1 MDTKIGVVVGALGV
15 AIGFLFVSGLTLWV
29 RIVLGILLGISV
41 LSAAA
46 AFFPTGYLSA
56 PDPAAVDTLSA
67 LPDPT
72 LKTLFIENILSAF
85 EANLGRLERKAFL
98 FRLALGALLVAAL
111 FSVVAR
117 VAGLA

>member
-15 AIGFLFVSGLTLWV
+15 AIAFLFVSGLTFWV
-29 RIVLGILLGISV
+29 RIVLGILLGISL

-72 LKTLFIENILSAF
+72 LKTLFIENILSALKRISGGLS
-85 EANLGRLERKAFL
+85 ERLSCSASPS
-98 FRLALGALLVAAL
+98 ALYWLPL
-111 FSVVAR
+111 SSPS
-117 VAGLA
+117 